1 MQVAIIFK
9 HNSAGFFKKNIKVKT
24 TTKKSCYLVNC
35 TFQRVAIPNAHR
47 IWQTTR
53 QSQSFPLKLSSSCVA
68 AAAAGEGGCSD
79 DIDEITNLFS
89 RQGMRICLLAV
100 IIHQPYVAPGSG
112 YMLLACY

>member
-1 MQVAIIFK
+1 MA
-9 HNSAGFFKKNIKVKT
+9 T
-24 TTKKSCYLVNC
+24 LT
-35 TFQRVAIPNAHR
+35 AHR

-53 QSQSFPLKLSSSCVA
+53 QSQALPLKLNSSCVA
-68 AAAAGEGGCSD
+68 AAAAAEGECSD

-89 RQGMRICLLAV
+89 RRGMRIRLLAV